1 MKIWPSAILAVLF
14 VAIAAA
20 ASSLGADIG
29 RELYL
34 VALVALLIAGAG
46 TTIFYALSA
55 RFWVYP
61 QGRRLF
67 TVLASLTLLIA
78 FVFVGRFIP
87 REVSYGVGAT
97 LVLSLA
103 LAIARMG
110 LTMYVDWRAAG
121 ARLNIHHKK
130 ETPK

>member
-1 MKIWPSAILAVLF
+1 MKFWPSAVLAALF

-20 ASSLGADIG
+20 ISSLGEEAG
-29 RELYL
+29 RSLYL
-34 VALVALLIAGAG
+34 VALVALLVAGAG

-78 FVFVGRFIP
+78 FVFIGRFLP
-87 REVSYGVGAT
+87 REITFGIGAT

-103 LAIARMG
+103 FAIARMG
-110 LTMYVDWRAAG
+110 LTMYADWRAAG

-130 ETPK
+130 ETPS